1 MTQELFYDN
10 TRTYLI
16 SAGDGYLLFDTGWAG
31 TFPKLCKAL
40 GEKGVKLSDIRY
52 LLISH
57 FHPDHMGLAGELA
70 QQGIPILVMES
81 QTDYV
86 HSSDH
91 IFARDKRISYVP
103 ISDEHIKV
111 LSFAESREFL
121 CQLGVEG
128 CILPTP
134 GHSEDSISLCL
145 DDGDIFVGDLYP
157 LYELEVHEE
166 TAVKK
171 SWENL
176 LSLKPKR
183 VFYGHAKAAV
193 LECAAKKEA
202 TKEVAAKA
210 KCPEG
215 EQEIGEKEQNK
226 PNQDEQE
233 YYLLTKKIMQ
243 YVDKGMHVDKITKKL
258 RADKTFVNDVCRMYL
273 THRNVSVQGILD
285 RIEIKGR

>member
-31 TFPKLCKAL
+31 TFPKLCKTL
-40 GEKGVKLSDIRY
+40 GEKKIKLSDIKY

-57 FHPDHMGLAGELA
+57 FHPDHMGIAGELA
-70 QQGIPILVMES
+70 QEGITVLVMES

-91 IFARDKRISYVP
+91 IFAKDKRVPYVP
-103 ISDEHIKV
+103 ISEKHTKV
-111 LSFAESREFL
+111 LSFAESRNFL
-121 CQLGVEG
+121 QQLGVEG

-145 DDGDIFVGDLYP
+145 DSGDFFVGDLYP

-166 TAVKK
+166 AAVKK
-171 SWENL
+171 SWEKL
-176 LSLKPKR
+176 LSLKPKC

-193 LECAAKKEA
+193 LECEAEEDA
-202 TKEVAAKA
+202 TKVQ
-210 KCPEG
+210 CS
-215 EQEIGEKEQNK
+215 KE
-226 PNQDEQE
+226 EQE
-233 YYLLTKKIMQ
+233 YYQLTKKIMH
-243 YVDKGMHVDKITKKL
+243 YVDKGMHVDKIAKKL
-258 RADKTFVNDVCRMYL
+258 HADKTFVNDVCRMYL